1 MNKKLLFFSV
11 LLLFGCKSKVE
22 TTRPTRE
29 TISESIYA
37 SGIVKSKNQYD
48 VFSRANGIIDQ
59 IFVQE
64 GDFVK
69 VGTPILSISNQSQK
83 LTKENAALLA
93 EFNSKAANQAKLTEA
108 LQALRV
114 SKSKMKI
121 DSLAYARQMVL
132 WRQEAISKT
141 ELEQVQLRFENSNY
155 AYLSAVTKYD
165 ELKRQLDFN
174 ASQSARNLQISN
186 VMENDYLLKSEING
200 VVYNISKSRGE
211 MVSVQTPLAVI
222 GDAKNYFLEMQVDEK
237 DIIRIKLGLRVLV
250 ALDSYKGQS
259 FEAKVSKII
268 PYMNERTRTFLVEAE
283 FVNQPPVLYPNTTFE
298 ANILIQTK
306 MNALL
311 IPRDFLFN
319 DEIVY
324 DEEGKEIKIKTGL
337 KDYRKVE
344 ILTGID
350 ANTVI
355 SKPEE

>member
-1 MNKKLLFFSV
+1 MDKILLFFSIV
-11 LLLFGCKSKVE
+11 LLFGCKSKVE
-22 TTRPTRE
+22 TIRPTTE
-29 TISESIYA
+29 SISESIYA

-59 IFVQE
+59 IFVKE

-83 LTKENAALLA
+83 LTKENAALSA

-114 SKSKMKI
+114 SKSKMKV
-121 DSLAYARQMVL
+121 DSLAFARQVAL
-132 WRQEAISKT
+132 WKQEAISKAD
-141 ELEQVQLRFENSNY
+141 LEQVQLRFENSNY
-155 AYLSAVTKYD
+155 AYLSAVTKYN
-165 ELKRQLDFN
+165 ELKRTLDFN

-200 VVYNISKSRGE
+200 IVYNISKSRGE

-237 DIIRIKLGLRVLV
+237 DIIRIKVGLRVLV

-259 FEAKVSKII
+259 FEAKVSKIV

-298 ANILIQTK
+298 ANVLIHTK
-306 MNALL
+306 MNAVL

-319 DEIVY
+319 EEFVY
-324 DEEGKEIKIKTGL
+324 NEEGKKIKVKTGL

-344 ILTGID
+344 IVSGID
-350 ANTVI
+350 AKTII

>member
-1 MNKKLLFFSV
+1 MNKILLFFNVV
-11 LLLFGCKSKVE
+11 LLFSCKSKVE
-22 TTRPTRE
+22 TTRPSNE

-83 LTKENAALLA
+83 LTKENAALSA
-93 EFNSKAANQAKLTEA
+93 EFNSKAANQSKLNEA
-108 LQALRV
+108 LQALSV

-121 DSLAYARQMVL
+121 DSLAYARQLAL
-132 WRQEAISKT
+132 WKQEAVSKV
-141 ELEQVQLRFENSNY
+141 ELEQIQLRFENSNY
-155 AYLSAVTKYD
+155 AYLSAATKYD
-165 ELKRQLDFN
+165 ELKRTLDFN
-174 ASQSARNLQISN
+174 ASQSAKNLQISN

-200 VVYNISKSRGE
+200 IVYNISKSRGE
-211 MVSVQTPLAVI
+211 MVSIQTPLAVI
-222 GDAKNYFLEMQVDEK
+222 GDAKRYFLEMQVDEK

-259 FEAKVSKII
+259 FEAKVSKIV

-306 MNALL
+306 MNVLL

-319 DEIVY
+319 EEFVY
-324 DEEGKEIKIKTGL
+324 NEEGQKIKVKTGL

-344 ILTGID
+344 ILSGID